1 MKKRNADRKNL
12 VLYLDILPD
21 RGDEPLCKCINI
33 SLTGIMMVTRND
45 VELDLDKK
53 LRVRLKLPVTGDFNG
68 GHLPLTLNLKWKR
81 KDANPEYVCYGGE
94 FVSLP
99 KKTKDM
105 VEKLSHY
112 FAFSNNKNISELV
125 DLSDYVIDV
134 DDE

>member
-21 RGDEPLCKCINI
+21 RGDEPLGKCINI
-33 SLTGIMMVTRND
+33 SLTGIMLVTRND

-53 LRVRLKLPVTGDFNG
+53 FRLRLKLPIAGDFNG

-81 KDANPEYVCYGGE
+81 EDANPEYVCYGGE
-94 FVSLP
+94 FVGLS
-99 KKTKDM
+99 KKSKDI

-134 DDE
+134 EEE